1 MRREIQ
7 DQYGLNYL
15 TLTIV
20 DWVDIFTRKE
30 CRDIVIE
37 SLKYCQKAK
46 GLELYSYVIMSNHIH
61 LVAKAR
67 EDSKG
72 LSAILRDFKKFTAG
86 KLIDFVKNSGK
97 ESRREWIVH
106 RFQWNA
112 RNLTKQQNQVWRSGN
127 HPTAVYTPRVVWEK
141 INYIHQN
148 PVRGGW
154 VKNAEDYLYSS
165 AIDYV
170 NGKGL
175 LEVEVYDEIVF
186 L

>member
-37 SLKYCQKAK
+37 SLKYCQEAK
-46 GLELYSYVIMSNHIH
+46 GLELYSYVIMSNHVH
-61 LVAKAR
+61 LVAKAK
-67 EDSKG
+67 EESKG
-72 LSAILRDFKKFTAG
+72 LSALLRDFKKFTAG
-86 KLIDFVKNSGK
+86 KLIEFVKNSGK
-97 ESRREWIVH
+97 ESRREWILH
-106 RFQWNA
+106 RFEWNA
-112 RNLTKQQNQVWRSGN
+112 RKLSNQRHRVWQSGN
-127 HPTAVYTPRVVWEK
+127 HPTAVYTPKVVWEK

-148 PVRGGW
+148 AVRSGL
-154 VKNAEDYLYSS
+154 VEEAEDYVYSS
-165 AIDYV
+165 AKNYV
-170 NGKGL
+170 SGVGI
-175 LEVEVYDEIVF
+175 LEVEVYEGLVF